1 MDKYLRMI
9 FKTDQDRTVSIRVG
23 VPREDMT
30 AEEVKT
36 VMDLIVEKNVVQS
49 NSGDL
54 VEVDSALLIETSTTE
69 LDVTEEVE

>member
-9 FKTDQDRTVSIRVG
+9 FKTDMDRTVSIRVG
-23 VPREDMT
+23 VPRDDLT

-36 VMDLIVEKNVVQS
+36 VMDLIVAKNIVSS

-54 VEVDSALLIETSTTE
+54 VEVDSALLIETATTE
-69 LDVTEEVE
+69 LDVTTAV

>member
-23 VPREDMT
+23 VPREDLT

-36 VMDLIVEKNVVQS
+36 VMDLIVTKNIVHS
-49 NSGDL
+49 NSGNL
-54 VEVDSALLIETSTTE
+54 VEVDSALLIETATTE
-69 LDVTEEVE
+69 LDVTTAV